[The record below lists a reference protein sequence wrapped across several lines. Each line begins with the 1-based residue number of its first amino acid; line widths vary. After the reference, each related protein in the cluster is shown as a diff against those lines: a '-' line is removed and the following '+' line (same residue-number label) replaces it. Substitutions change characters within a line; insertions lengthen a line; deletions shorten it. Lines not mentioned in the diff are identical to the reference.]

1 MARTHR
7 TLRIVAILLFLAGMT
22 GIGFVRTAT
31 EQSAAAPVLQ
41 TSDVPVITTTT
52 APPTTTTAPALAKGR
67 PSTGGGAVRKAPAL
81 EPIVRIG
88 EMEIPKIGLSTP
100 IYRGITMR
108 NINLGPSLWPGTANP
123 GEVGNAVFAG
133 HRTTYTKPFNKIAQL
148 TPGDQVIFTVNG
160 VRSVYSVTGHE
171 IVRPDALWIADQTST
186 PTATIFA
193 CHPPGSAR
201 YRFVVRLAIV
211 ES

>member
-1 MARTHR
+1 M
-7 TLRIVAILLFLAGMT
+7 LFVASMI
-22 GIGFVRTAT
+22 GIGFIRSTV
-31 EQSAAAPVLQ
+31 EQSVAAPVLQ
-41 TSDVPVITTTT
+41 VSDVPVISTTTV
-52 APPTTTTAPALAKGR
+52 APTSTTAAPAPAKAR
-67 PSTGGGAVRKAPAL
+67 VASGGGAVRTAPKV

-88 EMEIPKIGLSTP
+88 EMEIPAIGLSTP

-133 HRTTYTKPFNKIAQL
+133 HRTTYTRPFFKIDKL
-148 TPGDQVIFTVNG
+148 VPGDQVIFTVEG
-160 VRSVYSVTGHE
+160 RRSVYSVTGHE
-171 IVRPDALWIADQTST
+171 IVTPDALWIADQTST

-201 YRFVVRLAIV
+201 YRYVVRMALV
-211 ES
+211 Q